1 MQDRRD
7 GDRFP
12 PSSVFSSLACRVLKK
27 LKISLVVVVVLAL
40 LLEVAAHLYIK
51 NGPGAV
57 FAKYATIEQIRKRW
71 NDEMSLVRHYYLGY
85 IPNPGYV
92 KGSNRHDSLGFR
104 GDGIGRVKPAGQFRI
119 ACLGGSTTYDID
131 VEDYTKSYPAVLE
144 RLLRE
149 RTSRDVRVINAGVP
163 GWTTWESLIN
173 LQLRVLDL
181 EPDLI
186 IVYHGVN
193 DVAPRLSWPP
203 ERYRSDNSQLHSVP
217 STILWPSVFEHSA
230 LGRMAMTKWGG
241 RISHMRVD
249 RAFGTHGPGSWSWL
263 FGKQKA
269 DGTYPRGIF
278 TEVSPAE
285 MLERNPPTYFRRN
298 VESMV
303 AIAQSR
309 GIEVVLASFALSTQS
324 QNMRDLATLSEEY
337 RTAIDESNQVLREIA
352 GRTGARFIDF
362 AALMPHEA
370 RYFTNPVHNT
380 AAGAE
385 VKARLF
391 CDSLTEQGWV
401 ISAGAAVQPAN
412 PSGH

>member
-1 MQDRRD
+1 
-7 GDRFP
+7 
-12 PSSVFSSLACRVLKK
+12 
-27 LKISLVVVVVLAL
+27 
-40 LLEVAAHLYIK
+40 
-51 NGPGAV
+51 
-57 FAKYATIEQIRKRW
+57 
-71 NDEMSLVRHYYLGY
+71 
-85 IPNPGYV
+85 
-92 KGSNRHDSLGFR
+92 
-104 GDGIGRVKPAGQFRI
+104 
-119 ACLGGSTTYDID
+119 
-131 VEDYTKSYPAVLE
+131 
-144 RLLRE
+144 
-149 RTSRDVRVINAGVP
+149 
-163 GWTTWESLIN
+163 
-173 LQLRVLDL
+173 
-181 EPDLI
+181 
-186 IVYHGVN
+186 
-193 DVAPRLSWPP
+193 
-203 ERYRSDNSQLHSVP
+203 
-217 STILWPSVFEHSA
+217 
-230 LGRMAMTKWGG
+230 MAMTKWGG